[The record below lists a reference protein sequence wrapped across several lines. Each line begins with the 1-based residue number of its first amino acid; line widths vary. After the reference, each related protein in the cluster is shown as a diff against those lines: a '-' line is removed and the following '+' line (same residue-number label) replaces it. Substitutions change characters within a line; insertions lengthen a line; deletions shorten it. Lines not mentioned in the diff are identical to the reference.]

1 MAIRAVQGDCRCPA
15 KARLRV
21 TNQIIAPCFSALGRH
36 IGETMQARSPG
47 QIVRRKAK
55 CRLHRRISHDT
66 RAAPSRFAK
75 NDVGG
80 MEGLIGVLC
89 TVGGA
94 LRMNAGAH
102 GTQIGSYVREVKLYP
117 FCAISG

>member
-1 MAIRAVQGDCRCPA
+1 
-15 KARLRV
+15 LY
-21 TNQIIAPCFSALGRH
+21 
-36 IGETMQARSPG
+36 
-47 QIVRRKAK
+47 
-55 CRLHRRISHDT
+55 
-66 RAAPSRFAK
+66 AK

>member
-1 MAIRAVQGDCRCPA
+1 M
-15 KARLRV
+15 
-21 TNQIIAPCFSALGRH
+21 TLG
-36 IGETMQARSPG
+36 
-47 QIVRRKAK
+47 
-55 CRLHRRISHDT
+55 
-66 RAAPSRFAK
+66 AAPSRFAP

-102 GTQIGSYVREVKLYP
+102 GAHIGSYVREVKLYP
-117 FCAISG
+117 FCTMSG

>member
-1 MAIRAVQGDCRCPA
+1 MQAVRRAESSGGRRS
-15 KARLRV
+15 ARLH
-21 TNQIIAPCFSALGRH
+21 G
-36 IGETMQARSPG
+36 
-47 QIVRRKAK
+47 
-55 CRLHRRISHDT
+55 RISHDSRG
-66 RAAPSRFAK
+66 RAVTFCAK

-102 GTQIGSYVREVKLYP
+102 GAHIGSYVREVKLYP
-117 FCAISG
+117 FCTMSG

>member
-1 MAIRAVQGDCRCPA
+1 
-15 KARLRV
+15 
-21 TNQIIAPCFSALGRH
+21 
-36 IGETMQARSPG
+36 
-47 QIVRRKAK
+47 
-55 CRLHRRISHDT
+55 
-66 RAAPSRFAK
+66 
-75 NDVGG
+75 

-102 GTQIGSYVREVKLYP
+102 GAHIGSYVREVKRYP